1 MSLWVKICANT
12 SLDDA
17 RVAAEAGA
25 DAVGFVFA
33 PSPRQVT
40 ITEAAAITA
49 GLPEAIEKIGV
60 FVDAS
65 LVEILEAVQKAGLT
79 GAQLHFDAPRTF
91 TASLRQALGKERKI
105 LRVIHFDHF
114 DPGTV
119 LDYEEKLGDPSVDAV
134 LVDARTR
141 TAVGGTGKTFDWR
154 SASETLLRAARQRGT
169 RLIVAGGLYPGNVAA
184 AIQALAPWGVDV
196 ASGVEAAPGKKNPAE
211 VRAFLAAAHS

>member
-1 MSLWVKICANT
+1 MSLWIKICANT

-40 ITEAAAITA
+40 VAEAAAIVA

-60 FVDAS
+60 FVDTS
-65 LVEILEAVQKAGLT
+65 PEEILATVSAAALT
-79 GAQLHFDAPRTF
+79 GAQLHWDATRAF
-91 TASLRQALGKERKI
+91 TASLRKSLGDEKKI
-105 LRVIHFDHF
+105 LRVVHFDS
-114 DPGTV
+114 GTV

-141 TAVGGTGKTFDWR
+141 TAVGGTGKTFDWK
-154 SASETLLRAARQRGT
+154 SASETLLRAARERGT
-169 RLIVAGGLYPGNVAA
+169 RLIVAGGLYPGNVSA

-211 VRAFLAAAHS
+211 VRAFLAAARP